1 MRDLYLKDI
10 TLYGSTA
17 WDEPVF
23 PQLIGYVE
31 RNELRPLLAKTF
43 ALEHIAEAQRE
54 FLEKKHV
61 GNFVL
66 IPASALRCAAAGL
79 PGWPAGL
86 TASRPSFRIPMLGQ
100 HRNPALVHHLL
111 EAGHAGMQFV
121 VPVLPVLF
129 VAQAA
134 T

>member
-54 FLEKKHV
+54 FLERST
-61 GNFVL
+61 
-66 IPASALRCAAAGL
+66 SATSC
-79 PGWPAGL
+79 
-86 TASRPSFRIPMLGQ
+86 
-100 HRNPALVHHLL
+100 
-111 EAGHAGMQFV
+111 
-121 VPVLPVLF
+121 
-129 VAQAA
+129 
-134 T
+134 